1 MNRQQVIETL
11 DKLKPYLVK
20 RYGVMRLV
28 LFDSAVC
35 DETSSG
41 SDMEIIVSFNGPA
54 TSEKFFGVLFCL
66 EDALGHPI
74 DLVTEKAVRVELLP
88 FIEQESINF

>member
-1 MNRQQVIETL
+1 MNRQLALEML

-20 RYGVMRLV
+20 HYGVTRLA
-28 LFDSAVC
+28 LFGSAVC
-35 DETSSG
+35 DETCLG
-41 SDMEIIVSFNGPA
+41 NDMEIIVSFDGPA

-74 DLVTEKAVRVELLP
+74 DLVTEKAVRVELFP
-88 FIEQESINF
+88 FIDQEATV